1 MVWAVV
7 VAAGRGARAGFAG
20 NKVFQKVAGKTV
32 LTRTL
37 RALENSGAIDGIVL
51 VLAGHEFSEYEK
63 IAESEG
69 RCPLVRA
76 LAKGGATRAESVYN
90 GLKMVPQEAD
100 IVAVHDGA
108 RPFVTPEVVRAT
120 IESAREF
127 GSGVIATQ
135 VVDTIKQAD
144 DDGRAVATPDR
155 ASLRAVQTPQTFR
168 KEEIFAAYEKAFAAG
183 ESATDDASLYERHV
197 GPVRLVTAKGA
208 EKNKKLT
215 LPEDFVQ
222 AERDMQRMR
231 IGTGYDVHRLVE
243 GRKLVLCGV
252 DIPYEKGLLGHSDAD
267 VALHALMDA
276 MLGAAAMGD
285 IGQLFPDSDPAY
297 KGADSV
303 KLLGAVVAK
312 LKENGFR
319 VGNVDV
325 TIVAQRPKLLPYNA
339 QMRENMA
346 RALGVSL
353 EDVSVKA
360 TTTEKL
366 GFEGEGLGISA
377 QAVAMLYQEI

>member
-7 VAAGRGARAGFAG
+7 VAAGRGTRAGFAG
-20 NKVFQKVAGKTV
+20 NKVFQKIGGTTV

-37 RALENSGAIDGIVL
+37 RALEQSGEVHGVVL
-51 VLAGHEFSEYEK
+51 VLAEHEFEEYEN

-76 LAKGGATRAESVYN
+76 LAKGGASRAESVWN
-90 GLKMVPQEAD
+90 GLQLVPEETE

-108 RPFVTPEVVRAT
+108 RPFVTPQVIRAT
-120 IESAREF
+120 IDSAREF
-127 GSGVIATQ
+127 GSGVIATP
-135 VVDTIKQAD
+135 VVDTIKQVD
-144 DDGRAVATPDR
+144 ESGLAVATPDR
-155 ASLRAVQTPQTFR
+155 AMLRAVQTPQTFR
-168 KEEIFAAYEKAFAAG
+168 RSEIVRAYETAFANG
-183 ESATDDASLYERHV
+183 ESATDDASLYERHI
-197 GPVRLVTAKGA
+197 GPVRLVTAEGA

-215 LPEDFVQ
+215 SKEDFIQ
-222 AERDMQRMR
+222 AERDMQKMR

-243 GRKLVLCGV
+243 GRKLILCGV
-252 DIPYEKGLLGHSDAD
+252 EIPYEKGLLGHSDAD

-285 IGQLFPDSDPAY
+285 IGRLFPDNDPAY

-303 KLLGAVVAK
+303 KLLEAVVEK
-312 LKENGFR
+312 LRENGMR

-339 QMRENMA
+339 QMRENVV
-346 RALGVSL
+346 RALGIPL
-353 EDVSVKA
+353 ADVSVKA